1 MNLVVSL
8 VAIILGAL
16 IAASPAQAARIWGSE
31 ELEKLAPPQK
41 TVFVRWFRALGI
53 LICLGGIL
61 SAIDTIG
68 FSNYRH

>member
-31 ELEKLAPPQK
+31 KLKKLAPPQK
-41 TVFVRWFRALGI
+41 TIFVRWFRVLGI

-61 SAIDTIG
+61 SAIDSIR
-68 FSNYRH
+68 FSGYRQ

>member
-16 IAASPAQAARIWGSE
+16 ITASPAQAAMIWGSAK
-31 ELEKLAPPQK
+31 LEKLTPPQK

-61 SAIDTIG
+61 FAVDTIG
-68 FSNYRH
+68 FSNYHH